1 MDEQSIRSIIDQ
13 YNTAPQL
20 FDNREDDLESLE
32 EHASYYR
39 IPFAKQQQH
48 QDALIISML
57 KEAGKGF
64 AEGFTTLPLA
74 GKASPKNTWE
84 GIANNLGHLAGF
96 VGYLPGG
103 RAFKRLGILKRY
115 TEVADNLRGVS
126 VPMGIA
132 NVVQGKARKA
142 IEPILKDL
150 PDFAKSPIFSD
161 MASGA
166 FHLGTASAVSS
177 WTHGVDEMMNA
188 AGFGGI
194 AGGAFRFIGNMK
206 GFGKRIEPKQMKPN
220 GSPDF
225 SKLED
230 GQKFDLFMRTT
241 AGAMFQGLPSSVQ
254 GATTEEQVYA
264 YAMGAFFGF
273 KEVPYQTRTSRE
285 FLADTM
291 KKDTGPDPELNPKW
305 DTLTTEM
312 KDIVKRDF
320 RQTFRYNED
329 GPSETSHMLYDF
341 FKGKLNLE
349 NIDEMGRG
357 FRENYVVD
365 EVTGEVR
372 ARFDKREME
381 DYQKEYKK
389 DKSSQDSQDMDM
401 HFSDVADVP
410 GTLIGKG
417 GYVDNLFKDIG
428 SYERIGIST
437 EINKAWEGLHINGK
451 PAPGAEQKIIEFI
464 ESSSWGRAL
473 NEKEKSWWR
482 RWAETTR
489 KKEFVEQINIVDTEI
504 SIQKGITN
512 ALGNRK
518 ELKQEPLIIEELWK
532 QEVWRT
538 TREKIKENNSKNEF
552 PDNKFLRVLDE
563 IIYNGKAYDL
573 SRAEEGIAREHTRV
587 LAKEDKKQ
595 YWEYQKEGKAYAK
608 GYIKNRMSELVN
620 KMYEAGYYYFGGKGD
635 AKKMYF
641 VKLHPSIAKTTNTKD
656 GSRKGMATRYLKKIN
671 KVIDN
676 FLKNSDPAKYPNR
689 KKAQYVYNESLKKFK
704 ETYPKA
710 KNPEKQFRQMFVS
723 NVLYD
728 IQNNG
733 LSVRNKDFIKNFEKV
748 LGDGFI
754 NDPRGFNKR
763 QQIWFNT
770 GYSADPVNVA
780 RLLKTKGLTLEKDA
794 DGNDSFRVIV
804 FNDASNKKI
813 ATKEGAMPLF
823 AKASEYTEATDG
835 AIIGRNSVVDALN
848 FDKGMPTEG
857 KMNKSFI
864 VEPYVNNPEYGALL
878 GKYAIHIPSP
888 ELAQFMK
895 KNKIQMVMPLSA
907 VKQTGGREV
916 GNLKFGKGNKIE
928 FEGKS
933 FLLPVKAFR
942 TVMTEITAKKF
953 LNPQRMPKQMSSV
966 LSEYGYSNIDRKAMK
981 DMQDTLTLKATQ
993 GTPEGQE
1000 ALDSYYRNKS
1010 PENMTNVLNNLENLP
1025 LEKVFEIVKSKDD
1038 PRLAQKVYEEI
1049 LRVDA
1054 EQMKMLAE
1062 EGEMNREQYEQV
1074 IKNTIDYES
1083 ILERISSVYPD
1094 GTVAAYLH
1102 KFSRDY
1108 RMQAMRNYVVHKF
1121 TRPQLDNSAS
1131 ARMRPYELGF
1141 QKKNKNRDDTTI
1153 LNTDDGQ
1160 KVFFLDEG
1168 FRDLKIYDP
1177 IFGKRGMI
1185 TLGELWTKR
1194 NEYLGKDA
1202 TPAIRS
1208 QVKEILNA
1216 MVMRVPMDS
1225 ISGAHKLE
1233 FKGFTGVEGYGSLLH
1248 PRTMRA
1254 LGGADLDGD
1263 KATIFFGGEARG
1275 FRKSWKEMYH
1285 KNKDEYVNWDG
1296 TKGSPKPNVVRIIS
1310 GFQTGAD
1317 IAGNQVA
1324 KELGLETGGTAPK
1337 GFRTDDGLKPEYR
1350 NMYGGIEI
1358 SNRQTKNYDGRES
1371 TYGPRTE
1378 QNVLNSDGT
1387 VIFGNLNS
1395 PGSKLTHF
1403 LANKHGKFVLL
1414 NPTARELNAWLNTN
1428 GIKTLNVAGNRERS
1442 KPGINKKVKEILRE
1456 GLGEFK
1462 GKEGGVPVEQHN
1474 KNEIDPY
1481 TGNSYA
1487 SAIAE
1492 RDPKFIENMEHLMN
1506 QYSPY
1511 WRQYISQQTF
1521 SGRDNLGVAVVQR
1534 ASVLG
1539 AYNMVRNAQSGPDA
1553 PKISKEVYEP
1563 YFDSKGNKKHYV
1575 SEDTVGEGAYGTPLA
1590 YKDPV
1595 TGQYSQKRVVFTT
1608 KNGEQDLKRFRE
1620 MARAMIAIGSDP
1632 MDEAKVNGGLIPKK
1646 IFDTLFDVK
1655 IYNTKGKN
1663 GAISSLNKK
1672 LTQKYMQDTNTFEG
1686 HVKWVNRVMQ
1696 KGPQSMFNNVNRVLY
1711 SRNYSEN
1718 RRYSFSEIQ
1727 QGVRSMDWLPE
1738 NVRTTFLPRIAKEI
1752 QGVDWSDGLFT
1763 RMDFKALRKVYD
1775 SNQKSIVEL
1784 DALKEVM
1791 GRDTLNTPMSKL
1803 IKMVFDERLYDATTR
1818 RNLSKNT
1825 EGAIR
1830 DFENLVNQRYTRKKD
1845 GESVKV
1851 VGLSVP
1857 DNKKVSDPRYKE
1869 AYLENL
1875 VLKAEDFMINDLSDM
1890 ASLKV
1895 VADVIRKHNIPDE
1908 RFKYIHENA
1917 DKIKSMAKNF
1927 YNERNR
1933 LDRELASSLE
1943 NWMNQKYGNKDIPFP
1958 LKDFIEGT
1966 LKEPAAREK
1975 TSAVNDAVKTDTLI
1989 RTFKGQLKKK
1999 SEKDLFDV
2007 LYMGTYPKGN
2017 QKRLN
2022 ALLKLPKEVQ
2032 AFPDIASAIK
2042 YLQGAKIKTSLLR
2055 EGLRSKE
2062 IDPANLKTFFN
2073 EYDNLLKKGS
2083 KGLDAKAEEKLL
2095 KETETKEPLKS
2106 IMDEKGNMVE
2116 NEFININNIGDKNE
2130 IKYLD
2135 EVLPF
2140 ENLYAGKVKDPELRR
2155 LRKSLDDHMDHYHN
2169 LDVVNLNGFFRGIF
2183 HKDINRANKQDLIRL
2198 DKIFTDMRTGS
2209 TWSQIADWIT
2219 GRGPKDPIPIKKSNY
2234 WKFPEAIERDLR
2246 RSPAMMDWITDI
2258 GPYKSK
2264 LGNTIENARIV
2275 RPTAIM
2281 GELQQT
2287 SAKATELS
2295 MQEYEK
2301 MSAEWQEDLRPYVA
2315 ALPEGDQLFRVAVAK
2330 REYDYGREVIV
2341 PNNPGKEGK
2350 EMAQPY
2356 FRHWTEARGEYNRL
2370 KDMNFNVPTE
2380 NGTIKMTGEQVVE
2393 KINRTITRY
2402 NMKTH
2407 RLLTG
2412 DGDKVQKF
2420 LDMSEVGGKVTYSGL
2435 DKLRKSFYNYLT
2447 RTMRENIRLP
2457 IEEIGLDGLRKII
2470 KRIQLSNMPVE
2481 MRQGKEGRKLLEKLR
2496 RSIEIETMDTTN
2508 NLGYEY
2514 YFPHTSFDRKS
2525 ATANLLRALRK
2536 VSADK
2541 ELSQGEIDLKAK
2553 KIIAQHKQMTGDFI
2567 LKDDMDQ
2574 NWKVVK
2580 DALENIAEGRKKRAE
2595 TILSDGL
2602 VKVGNQFKREA
2613 HIDGWEMT
2621 PEAYEGYM
2629 KNIIN
2634 QFYKSIAQVS
2644 SRTVMHNFRQSS
2656 LKKGNSAQFTNDWN
2670 TFFEMYTQAAMG
2682 YPVQIPQKVMDNPRL
2697 KVKGTPYKWL
2707 ADSNA
2712 KKRIDNIRKKL
2723 GLGRE
2728 ELEKLNL
2735 NEKVVDELSGI
2746 EYTQLQNWGALE
2758 AKYQLATLLAHP
2770 KSAIANYYGG
2780 TVHTWVS
2787 AGWENLK
2794 KARNFEYLRTNINPK
2809 WKSMKDVEKWLQELG
2824 VLEEFLI
2831 YEAGLNPQL
2840 KSRKA
2845 QDFVKNVAKKL
2856 KKDPNLSDKSLTQMA
2871 KEAGLTKK
2879 VFDAASSFMRVPERA
2894 LRRDAFMAHYL
2905 QARAKFGGAIGDYQ
2919 SPFLIK
2925 MAKRGVK
2932 GTQFLY
2938 SAPYRPM
2945 WANST
2950 LGRVFSRFQIWGWN
2964 SVRFR
2969 NDVLKQAS
2977 LAGYKPGTQEF
2988 ETFKRL
2994 ALADLMMLSLSNLF
3008 MYSLFENSLP
3018 APWNWF
3024 QDTTDMLFGSEKERE
3039 RAFFGSPL
3047 GPVQAVTPPIARLLP
3062 PMFKGMVSGDWERMT
3077 DYYLWTMMPFGRL
3090 IRDVAGPGGII
3101 ENPFYS
3107 VTKMTGV
3114 PLMQMGTLVTKD
3126 DEEKGKKTRGRFIH
3140 DADT

>member
-1 MDEQSIRSIIDQ
+1 MAEPKQWSPKMDENSIRSIIDQ

-20 FDNREDDLESLE
+20 FDNRDDDLESLE
-32 EHASYYR
+32 EHASYYK

-48 QDALIISML
+48 QDAFIVSML

-74 GKASPKNTWE
+74 GKSEPKNTWE

-103 RAFKRLGILKRY
+103 RAFKQLGILKRY

-126 VPMGIA
+126 VPMGVA
-132 NVVQGKARKA
+132 NFAQKKAKRV

-150 PDFAKSPIFSD
+150 PDFAKNPIFSD

-188 AGFGGI
+188 AGFGGV
-194 AGGAFRFIGNMK
+194 AGGAFRFIGNLK
-206 GFGKRIEPKQMKPN
+206 GFGKRIEPAQMKPN

-225 SKLED
+225 SKLAD

-305 DTLTTEM
+305 DTLTGEM
-312 KDIVKRDF
+312 RSIVKKDF
-320 RQTFRYNED
+320 QQTFRYNED

-341 FKGKLNLE
+341 FKGKLDLN
-349 NIDEMGRG
+349 NIDKMGEQ
-357 FRENYVVD
+357 FRESYKVD
-365 EVTGEVR
+365 EVTGELR
-372 ARFDKREME
+372 STLGKKEME
-381 DYQKEYKK
+381 GYQKRYKE
-389 DKSSQDSQDMDM
+389 DKTSQELQDMDM
-401 HFSDVADVP
+401 HFADVRDVP

-417 GYVDNLFKDIG
+417 GYVDNLFKDLG
-428 SYERIGIST
+428 SYERISIST
-437 EINKAWEGLHINGK
+437 EINKAWEGLHLNGK
-451 PAPGAEQKIIEFI
+451 PKPGAEQEIIKYI
-464 ESSSWGRAL
+464 EGKTWGRAL

-482 RWAETTR
+482 RWAEQTR
-489 KKEFVEQINIVDTEI
+489 KKEFVEQINIVDQEI

-512 ALGNRK
+512 PLGNRK
-518 ELKQEPLIIEELWK
+518 EIKQEPLIIEKLW
-532 QEVWRT
+532 EAENFRT
-538 TREKIKENNSKNEF
+538 TREKLDKENPNNR
-552 PDNKFLRVLDE
+552 FLRVLDE
-563 IIYNGKAYDL
+563 IIYNGKSYDL
-573 SRAEEGIAREHTRV
+573 SRAEEGIAREQTKFISKDSTKPYYENQ
-587 LAKEDKKQ
+587 AA
-595 YWEYQKEGKAYAK
+595 GKAYAK

-620 KMYEAGYYYFGGKGD
+620 KMYKDGYYYFGGKGD
-635 AKKMYF
+635 AKRMYF
-641 VKLHPSIAKTTNTKD
+641 IKLHPTVAKTTNKP
-656 GSRKGMATRYLKKIN
+656 SKVQKGMATRYLKQIN

-676 FLKNSDPAKYPNR
+676 FLKNADSAKYPNKR
-689 KKAQYVYNESLKKFK
+689 AALAVYNESYKKFK
-704 ETYPKA
+704 EMYPTV
-710 KNPEKQFRQMFVS
+710 KNPEQVFKRMFVS

-733 LSVRNKDFIKNFEKV
+733 LSVRQKDFAKNFEKV

-770 GYSADPVNVA
+770 GYSADPTNVA
-780 RLLKTKGLTLEKDA
+780 KLLKSKGLTLEKDDNGDVA
-794 DGNDSFRVIV
+794 FRVAIYK
-804 FNDASNKKI
+804 DAENRDI

-823 AKASEYTEATDG
+823 AKANQYTEATDG
-835 AIIGRNSVVDALN
+835 AIIGRNAVVDALN

-864 VEPYVNNPEYGALL
+864 VEPYANNPDYGALL

-888 ELAQFMK
+888 ELATFMK
-895 KNKIQMVMPLSA
+895 KNKIQMMMPLSA
-907 VKQTGGREV
+907 IKQTGGRPV
-916 GNLKFGKGNKIE
+916 GELAFGKGNVLQFK
-928 FEGKS
+928 GDS
-933 FLLPVKAFR
+933 FLLPVNSFR
-942 TVMTEITAKKF
+942 TVMTEITARKF
-953 LNPQRMPKQMSSV
+953 LRPQRMPKQMASV
-966 LSEYGYSNIDRKAMK
+966 LSEYGFSNIDPKVMQ
-981 DMQDTLTLKATQ
+981 DMQDTLTRKSIE
-993 GTPEGQE
+993 GTVEGRE
-1000 ALDSYYRNKS
+1000 TLDTYYNSKT
-1010 PENMTNVLNNLENLP
+1010 PENMQKVVERLDEIP
-1025 LEKVFEIVKSKDD
+1025 LEKVFEIVKDKDN
-1038 PRLAQKVYEEI
+1038 PKLAQKVYEEI

-1054 EQMKMLAE
+1054 EQMRHLAE

-1074 IKNTIDYES
+1074 MKNTVDYES
-1083 ILERISSVYPD
+1083 IIERIGSVYPE

-1108 RMQAMRNYVVHKF
+1108 RMQSMRNYVVHKF
-1121 TRPQLDNSAS
+1121 TRPQLENSAS
-1131 ARMRPYELGF
+1131 SRMRPYELGL
-1141 QKKNKNRDDTTI
+1141 QKKNKTRDDTTI
-1153 LNTDDGQ
+1153 LNTDEGQ
-1160 KVFFLDEG
+1160 NVFFLDNG
-1168 FRDLKIYDP
+1168 FKELKIYDP
-1177 IFGKRGMI
+1177 MFGKKGFI
-1185 TLGELWTKR
+1185 TLGELWKNK
-1194 NEYLGKDA
+1194 NEYIGKDA
-1202 TPAIRS
+1202 TPAIKE
-1208 QVKEILNA
+1208 QVMEIFNA

-1233 FKGFTGVEGYGSLLH
+1233 FKGFTGIEGYGSLLH

-1275 FRKSWKEMYH
+1275 FKKSWKEMYH
-1285 KNKDEYVNWDG
+1285 KNRDEYVNQE
-1296 TKGSPKPNVVRIIS
+1296 K
-1310 GFQTGAD
+1310 Q
-1317 IAGNQVA
+1317 
-1324 KELGLETGGTAPK
+1324 
-1337 GFRTDDGLKPEYR
+1337 
-1350 NMYGGIEI
+1350 
-1358 SNRQTKNYDGRES
+1358 
-1371 TYGPRTE
+1371 
-1378 QNVLNSDGT
+1378 
-1387 VIFGNLNS
+1387 
-1395 PGSKLTHF
+1395 
-1403 LANKHGKFVLL
+1403 
-1414 NPTARELNAWLNTN
+1414 
-1428 GIKTLNVAGNRERS
+1428 
-1442 KPGINKKVKEILRE
+1442 
-1456 GLGEFK
+1456 
-1462 GKEGGVPVEQHN
+1462 VEQHN
-1474 KNEIDPY
+1474 KNEIDPV
-1481 TGNSYA
+1481 TGQSYA

-1492 RDPKFIENMEHLMN
+1492 RDPKFIKEMEHLSN

-1521 SGRDNLGVAVVQR
+1521 SGRDNLGVAVVER

-1539 AYNMVRNAQSGPDA
+1539 AYNLTRKATYGPDNK
-1553 PKISKEVYEP
+1553 PIEKRINVP
-1563 YFDSKGNKKHYV
+1563 YFENNKRKYYNGV
-1575 SEDTVGEGAYGTPLA
+1575 TGIGEGR
-1590 YKDPV
+1590 
-1595 TGQYSQKRVVFTT
+1595 YSTNYAHYDNGYTMKRVIFTAKT
-1608 KNGEQDLKRFRE
+1608 KPEDLKRFRE

-1646 IFDTLFDVK
+1646 IFDTLFKVEIFDA
-1655 IYNTKGKN
+1655 NQKN
-1663 GAISSLNKK
+1663 GNPTKRNEK
-1672 LTQKYMQDTNTFEG
+1672 LTNKYYQDSNSFEG
-1686 HVKWVNRVMQ
+1686 HIKWANRIRNA
-1696 KGPQSMFNNVNRVLY
+1696 GPQSMFNEVNRVLY

-1718 RRYSFSEIQ
+1718 RRYSYSEIQ
-1727 QGVRSMDWLPE
+1727 DGVRSMDWIPNE
-1738 NVRTTFLPRIAKEI
+1738 IRTTFLPKIAKEI
-1752 QGVDWSDGLFT
+1752 QGVDWTDGLFT

-1775 SNQKSIVEL
+1775 ENTKSVADL
-1784 DALKEVM
+1784 GGLRKVM
-1791 GRDTLNTPMSKL
+1791 GRDTLNTPMSQL
-1803 IKMVFDERLYDATTR
+1803 IDMVFTR
-1818 RNLSKNT
+1818 RLFTKEGRARFIKNS
-1825 EGAIR
+1825 EASLKQF
-1830 DFENLVNQRYTRKKD
+1830 DDLVNDSYTRKRD
-1845 GESVKV
+1845 GVVVKK

-1857 DNKKVSDPRYKE
+1857 DNKKVNDPRYRD
-1869 AYLENL
+1869 AYLQKL
-1875 VLKAEDFMINDLSDM
+1875 VIKAEDFMINDLSDM

-1895 VADVIRKHNIPDE
+1895 VADVVRKSNIPDE
-1908 RFKYIHENA
+1908 RFEYIHENV
-1917 DKIKSMAKNF
+1917 DKIKSKAKSF
-1927 YNERNR
+1927 YTERTR
-1933 LDRELASSLE
+1933 LDREMTGAVD
-1943 NWMNQKYGNKDIPFP
+1943 NWLVQKYGNKDIPFP
-1958 LKDFIEGT
+1958 MEAWLDGKLK
-1966 LKEPAAREK
+1966 KPPSREK
-1975 TSAVNDAVKTDTLI
+1975 TSAVNDAIKTDKEIRDFKKTL
-1989 RTFKGQLKKK
+1989 KLK
-1999 SEKDLFDV
+1999 SEKDLFDM

-2017 QKRLN
+2017 QKRLD
-2022 ALLKLPKEVQ
+2022 ALLGLPKEAQKV
-2032 AFPDIASAIK
+2032 PDIADAIK
-2042 YLQGAKIKTSLLR
+2042 YLQGAKIKTALLR

-2062 IDPANLKTFFN
+2062 IDPSNLKSFFN
-2073 EYDNLLKKGS
+2073 EYDNLLKKGA
-2083 KGLDAKAEEKLL
+2083 KGLDAKEQERLL
-2095 KETETKEPLKS
+2095 KETETKEPLSS
-2106 IMDEKGNMVE
+2106 IMDEKGKMVE
-2116 NEFININNIGDKNE
+2116 NEFININKIGSKDE

-2135 EVLPF
+2135 EIAPF
-2140 ENLYAGKVKDPELRR
+2140 EKLYAGEVKDPELRR
-2155 LRKSLDDHMDHYHN
+2155 LKKSLDDHMDHYHN
-2169 LDVVNLNGFFRGIF
+2169 LDVINLNGFFRGIF
-2183 HKDINRANKQDLIRL
+2183 NKDINRANKQDLIRL

-2209 TWSQIADWIT
+2209 TWSQITDWFT

-2246 RSPAMMDWITDI
+2246 RSPAMMDWISDV

-2275 RPTAIM
+2275 RPTATM
-2281 GELQQT
+2281 GELQQV

-2295 MQEYEK
+2295 MNEYEK
-2301 MSAEWQEDLRPYVA
+2301 VSAEWQDDLRPYVA

-2341 PNNPGKEGK
+2341 PNTPGKEGK
-2350 EMAQPY
+2350 DLAQPY
-2356 FRHWTEARGEYNRL
+2356 FRHWSEARGEYNRL
-2370 KDMNFNVPTE
+2370 KEMNFNVPTLE
-2380 NGTIKMTGEQVVE
+2380 GSQKMTGQQVID

-2402 NMKTH
+2402 NIKTH

-2412 DGDKVQKF
+2412 DEAKIQKF
-2420 LDMSEVGGKVTYSGL
+2420 LAKSEVGGQVTFSGL
-2435 DKLRKSFYNYLT
+2435 DKLRKDFYNYLT
-2447 RTMRENIRLP
+2447 KSMRENIRLP

-2470 KRIQLSNMPVE
+2470 KRIQLSNLPIE

-2514 YFPHTSFDRKS
+2514 YFPHTTFDRKS
-2525 ATANLLRALRK
+2525 ATTNLLRALKK
-2536 VSADK
+2536 VATDK

-2553 KIIAQHKQMTGDFI
+2553 KIIAQHKQMTGDFM
-2567 LKDDMDQ
+2567 LKDDMDK

-2580 DALENIAEGRKKRAE
+2580 EALENIAEGRTKRAE

-2634 QFYKSIAQVS
+2634 QFYKSIAQVN

-2656 LKKGNSAQFTNDWN
+2656 LKKGNSAQFTNDWM
-2670 TFFEMYTQAAMG
+2670 TFFELYTQAAMG
-2682 YPVQIPQKVMDNPRL
+2682 YPVRIPEAVMNNPRM
-2697 KVKGTPYKWL
+2697 KIDGTPYKWM
-2707 ADSNA
+2707 ADSQA
-2712 KKRIDNIRKKL
+2712 KKRIDKIRKKL

-2728 ELEKLNL
+2728 ELEKLDL
-2735 NEKVVDELSGI
+2735 SEKVVDELSGI

-2758 AKYQLATLLAHP
+2758 AKYQLASLLAHP

-2787 AGWENLK
+2787 AGWDNLK

-2845 QDFVKNVAKKL
+2845 QDFIKNATRKMQ
-2856 KKDPNLSDKSLTQMA
+2856 KDPKFSDKSLTQLA

-2894 LRRDAFMAHYL
+2894 LRRDAFISHYL
-2905 QARAKFGGAIGDYQ
+2905 QARNKFGGAIGDYN

-2932 GTQFLY
+2932 ATQFLY

-2950 LGRVFSRFQIWGWN
+2950 LGRVFSRFQIWSWN

-2977 LAGYKPGTQEF
+2977 LAGYKPGTKEF

-2994 ALADLMMLSLSNLF
+2994 AMADLMMLSLSNLF

-3062 PMFKGMVSGDWERMT
+3062 PLFKGLVSNDWERMT
-3077 DYYLWTMMPFGRL
+3077 DYYLWTMLPFGRL
-3090 IRDVAGPGGII
+3090 ARDVVGPGGVI
-3101 ENPFYS
+3101 ENPFYA
-3107 VTKMTGV
+3107 VTKFTGV
-3114 PLMQMGTLVTKD
+3114 PLMQMGNLVTKD
-3126 DEEKGKKTRGRFIH
+3126 DEEKGEKIRGKFIY
-3140 DADT
+3140 